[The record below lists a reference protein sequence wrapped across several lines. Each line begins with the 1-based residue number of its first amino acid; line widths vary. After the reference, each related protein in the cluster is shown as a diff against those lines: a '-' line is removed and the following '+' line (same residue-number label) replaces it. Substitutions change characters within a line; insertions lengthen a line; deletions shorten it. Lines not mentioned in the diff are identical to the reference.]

1 LFVGLLLFGGTDV
14 RFKQAHYYCSSSSKA
29 RILKGLKIYKSLYV
43 QNGAKSSKK
52 KALRGLIYC
61 SKKLGFSTKKYQ
73 KELNLLIGKKRPK
86 VLKNTLYK
94 IRLGKG
100 YIDFF
105 FRYPLKLSD
114 IKQWNFKNHSL
125 YKKVYDIAGI
135 LSMRNQRYRLKSIK
149 GVRIA
154 QFNSKTIRIVLEDIR
169 PILSKMAVEGNRLRI
184 YLLSRKAKS
193 IKKSA
198 VKRVR
203 KQARKKNVK
212 SKSKRSKTFL
222 SIAPSSKVIVIDP
235 GHGGKDSGA
244 IGYKRKREKDIVLAI
259 AKRVYK
265 ELKSKGF
272 RVYLTRRGDYF
283 VTLRNRTKMA
293 NRVKANLFISIHANA
308 APTKRKYLSM
318 KGLETFFL
326 SPARSARAKRIAALE
341 NRVDMKNLSYYSKNV
356 FLNFI
361 NREKTILSN
370 KLAIDVHR
378 SILAHLRQRYRVSDG
393 GVRPGPFWVLVGAQM
408 PSILVEVGYITNPTE
423 AMRLSNPLYQ
433 KYIAKGIAQGV
444 QNYFFHTQTR

>member
-1 LFVGLLLFGGTDV
+1 M
-14 RFKQAHYYCSSSSKA
+14 
-29 RILKGLKIYKSLYV
+29 
-43 QNGAKSSKK
+43 QNRAKSSKT

-61 SKKLGFSTKKYQ
+61 SKKLGFSTKRYQ

-86 VLKNTLYK
+86 VLKNSLYK

-114 IKQWNFKNHSL
+114 IKQWNFKNRSL
-125 YKKVYDIAGI
+125 YKRVYDIAGI
-135 LSMRNQRYRLKSIK
+135 LSMRNRRYRLKSIK
-149 GVRIA
+149 GVRVA

-169 PILSKMAVEGNRLRI
+169 PILSKIAVEGNRLRI
-184 YLLSRKAKS
+184 YLPRKSKS
-193 IKKSA
+193 MKKSA
-198 VKRVR
+198 VKRVQ
-203 KQARKKNVK
+203 KQATRKKIK
-212 SKSKRSKTFL
+212 KRLNTSL

-235 GHGGKDSGA
+235 GHGGKDTGA
-244 IGYKRKREKDIVLAI
+244 VGYKRKREKDIVLAI

>member
-1 LFVGLLLFGGTDV
+1 M
-14 RFKQAHYYCSSSSKA
+14 
-29 RILKGLKIYKSLYV
+29 
-43 QNGAKSSKK
+43 QNRAKSSKT

-61 SKKLGFSTKKYQ
+61 SKKLGFSTKRYQ

-86 VLKNTLYK
+86 VLKNSLYK

-114 IKQWNFKNHSL
+114 IKQWNFKNRSL
-125 YKKVYDIAGI
+125 YKRVYDIAGI
-135 LSMRNQRYRLKSIK
+135 LSMRNRRYRLKSIK
-149 GVRIA
+149 GVRVA

-169 PILSKMAVEGNRLRI
+169 PVLSKIAVEGNRLRI
-184 YLLSRKAKS
+184 YLPRKSKS
-193 IKKSA
+193 MKKSA
-198 VKRVR
+198 VKRVQ
-203 KQARKKNVK
+203 KQATRKKIK
-212 SKSKRSKTFL
+212 KRLNTSL

-235 GHGGKDSGA
+235 GHGGKDTGA
-244 IGYKRKREKDIVLAI
+244 VGYKRKREKDIVLAI